1 MSADMT
7 GPAPPAPPVP
17 PAQPA
22 PPARP
27 APPAP
32 AVRSEPPAL
41 APDFQALRA
50 CWHPVGFSSQF
61 ADGPARVVL
70 LGEPIVIWRDSAGA
84 PHALRDLCIHRGT
97 ALSLGRVVGDRLMC
111 PYHGWQYG
119 ADGICRL
126 IPQLADPTRIPGKAR
141 VSAYRCREAF
151 GLIWVAMEPPRWEL
165 PDVPELDSS
174 EWITVPCGPFTWN
187 ADASRQLENF
197 TDFGHFPW
205 VHPGLLGDPE
215 RPVVPDY
222 SVATDGHVLSYDIV
236 RPEAPNS
243 DDFPVFANQAVQTP
257 ERRSRY
263 RLQLPYTIVLRLGW
277 GGEAG
282 MVYFF
287 ASQPISEDR
296 CAGYVLIARNYD
308 PDQPPEVL
316 QEFERTIFEQDRRV
330 VESQRPERVPFD
342 LAAEMHLTFDAVAI
356 NYRTAM
362 RDQGLARRLSPRPG
376 AI

>member
-1 MSADMT
+1 MT

>member
-1 MSADMT
+1 MSADLT
-7 GPAPPAPPVP
+7 DPATPGPSDPPAAATLEP
-17 PAQPA
+17 
-22 PPARP
+22 
-27 APPAP
+27 
-32 AVRSEPPAL
+32 SEPPAA
-41 APDFQALRA
+41 APDFEALRA
-50 CWHPVGFSSQF
+50 CWHPVGFASQF
-61 ADGPARVVL
+61 AGDPVRVVL
-70 LGEPIVIWRDSAGA
+70 LGEPIVIWRDSAGT
-84 PHALRDLCIHRGT
+84 PHALRDLCVHRGT

-111 PYHGWQYG
+111 PYHGWQYR
-119 ADGICRL
+119 ADGICAL
-126 IPQLADPTRIPGKAR
+126 IPQLADPTRIPRKAR
-141 VSAYRCREAF
+141 VSAYRCREAL
-151 GLIWVAMEPPRWEL
+151 GLIWVAIDEPRWDL
-165 PDVPELDSS
+165 PEVPELDSPD
-174 EWITVPCGPFTWN
+174 WITVPCGPFTWD

-222 SVATDGHVLSYDIV
+222 EVHTDGHVLCYDVV

-243 DDFPVFANQAVQTP
+243 DDFPVFANEAVDTP

-263 RLQLPYTIVLRLGW
+263 RLHLPYTIVLRLGW

-287 ASQPISEDR
+287 ASQPIAEDR
-296 CAGYVLIARNYD
+296 CAGYVVIGRNYD

-342 LAAEMHLTFDAVAI
+342 LAAEMHLKFDAVAI
-356 NYRTAM
+356 NYRKAM
-362 RDQGLARRLSPRPG
+362 RDQGLARRLNPRAG
-376 AI
+376 ATP